1 MPQITRE
8 KKAQI
13 IEELR
18 ELWQNSSGVL
28 FTTYIGLNANQMN
41 QLRSRIREM
50 GGVMKVA
57 KHTLIR
63 ITARQILG
71 DDFAVDSFFQNTP
84 TALIFLPADFPA
96 FLQGLSRLQREYD
109 KVKIKGGIIEGHKFD
124 SEACMALAN
133 LPSREVLL
141 AQVTAAIASPIT
153 SLVYTLQTLIARLV
167 WALDAI
173 RRAKGGEQS

>member
-8 KKAQI
+8 KKEQI
-13 IEELR
+13 VDQLC
-18 ELWQNSSGVL
+18 ELWRNSSGAL
-28 FTTYIGLNANQMN
+28 FTTYIGMDANQMN
-41 QLRSRIREM
+41 QIRKRIREM

-57 KHTLIR
+57 KHTLIKIASR
-63 ITARQILG
+63 KVFGEDLEL
-71 DDFAVDSFFQNTP
+71 DSLFQNSP

-96 FLQGLSRLQREYD
+96 FLQGFIRLTREYEP
-109 KVKIKGGIIEGHKFD
+109 VKIKGGIIEGRKFD
-124 SEACMALAN
+124 SQTCIALAN

-141 AQVTAAIASPIT
+141 AQVTSAIASPIT

-173 RRAKGGEQS
+173 RRAKGGE